1 MIDVRHLDLNLL
13 VVFHEVYQ
21 TRQISQVASHLGLSQ
36 PAISN
41 ALARL
46 RKALGDELFV
56 RTVQGMQ
63 PTPLA
68 ERLAEPIAQALLQ
81 VQDALNTP
89 HGFVA
94 QTSERSFT
102 LALSDVGELYFMPL
116 LIEHFARLAPQMR
129 LQTVRASS
137 INLKQELELGRVD
150 LALGAFENVSSAL
163 YQRRLFSQPY
173 VLMFRRGH
181 ALASEARISSK
192 RLLQEQHLIVA
203 AQESPYDHINQLLEK
218 AGLAQSAQFK
228 VPHFTAVPYIIS
240 RTDLVV
246 TVPQRLAQSAAEP
259 FQLAWAASPLRLPPL
274 QTNMFWHRRFHQDEA
289 NLWLREVMV
298 AIFADQVPDPA

>member
-13 VVFHEVYQ
+13 LVFHEIYQ
-21 TRQISQVASHLGLSQ
+21 ARQISKVASRLNLSQ
-36 PAISN
+36 PAVSN

-46 RKALGDELFV
+46 RKALSDELFV
-56 RTVQGMQ
+56 RTQQGMQ

-68 ERLAEPIAQALLQ
+68 ERLAEPIGAALLQ

-116 LIEHFARLAPQMR
+116 LIEHFAKLAPQMR
-129 LQTVRASS
+129 LQTVRAGS
-137 INLKQELELGRVD
+137 INLKEELELGRVD
-150 LALGAFENVSSAL
+150 LALGAFDNVSSAL
-163 YQRRLFSQPY
+163 YQRRLFRQPY

-181 ALASEARISSK
+181 ALEQEVRITTR

-218 AGLAQSAQFK
+218 AGLAQSAQFR

-240 RTDLVV
+240 RSDLVV
-246 TVPQRLAQSAAEP
+246 TVPQKMAQSAAEP
-259 FQLAWAASPLRLPPL
+259 FQLAWAESPLRLPAL

-289 NLWLREVMV
+289 NQWLREVM
-298 AIFADQVPDPA
+298 ATIFADVGAN